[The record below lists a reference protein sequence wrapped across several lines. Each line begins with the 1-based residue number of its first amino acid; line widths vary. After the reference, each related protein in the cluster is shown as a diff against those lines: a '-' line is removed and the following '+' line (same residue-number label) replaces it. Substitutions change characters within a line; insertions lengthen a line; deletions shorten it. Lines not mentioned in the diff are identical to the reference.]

1 MKMTTH
7 VATVGLGGGGRASA
21 NSNAFC
27 RFILCMRI
35 LLCQAVVKQ
44 FYGHDPRLIRKCLLA
59 AESFPPNQ
67 EETWRAMFSTDE
79 WKDLVEAMQSATE
92 SGNLR
97 WTLDGDLLDL
107 ENKPTALRFL
117 AKFDGNARINLFGRF
132 RGFSYSAEIYR
143 EGSDGYEF
151 QDSITVKSK
160 ANSHDIPF
168 NALFRSA
175 LAQVRESRKRTMET
189 NRDRW
194 IMWALNCLELLPGH
208 DHEVWDWAS
217 DFPEDW
223 VAELTE
229 NQWDVLVR
237 RVIAGTESRQ
247 ITWTQDERTN
257 AASDYRSFRANVNHD
272 FSLTIA
278 VGGQSEAFDFYIS
291 DPEGIGA
298 REDFGVL
305 SEYSG
310 GQLERLAELI
320 GASSRRQF
328 QEIVK
333 NQALQGF
340 LKGLGR
346 K

>member
-1 MKMTTH
+1 
-7 VATVGLGGGGRASA
+7 
-21 NSNAFC
+21 
-27 RFILCMRI
+27 
-35 LLCQAVVKQ
+35 
-44 FYGHDPRLIRKCLLA
+44 
-59 AESFPPNQ
+59 
-67 EETWRAMFSTDE
+67 
-79 WKDLVEAMQSATE
+79 MQSATE

-107 ENKPTALRFL
+107 ENKPTALRFV
-117 AKFDGNARINLFGRF
+117 AKFDGNARVHLFGRF

-160 ANSHDIPF
+160 ANSHEIPF
-168 NALFRSA
+168 NVLFRSA

-217 DFPEDW
+217 DSPEDR

-229 NQWDVLVR
+229 DQWDLLVR

-257 AASDYRSFRANVNHD
+257 AASDYRSFRANIDND
-272 FSLTIA
+272 FALTFA
-278 VGGQSEAFDFYIS
+278 VGGQNEAFDFYIS